1 MITEEGWRQ
10 QILDVAREA
19 LQTEA
24 DALQRIKND
33 IGNDFIRAVETI
45 LHNSGKVIMT
55 GMGKSGLIARKIAAT
70 LASTGTPSFYLHPGE
85 AFHGD
90 LGMISEE
97 DIVIAL
103 SYSGETDEVLK
114 IVPFIQE
121 NGNTLISMTGN
132 RESTLAKN
140 SNIHLDVAVERE
152 ACILH
157 LAPTTSTTA
166 QLAMGDALACALMK
180 ARDFSSMDFARL
192 HPGGS
197 LGRRLLMNVGNV
209 MRRHDLPIVSEEA
222 TATEMIHAISK
233 GGLGLIVVMRGE
245 EILGIVTDGDI
256 RRAMESRQAAFFD
269 IHPMDIASRTP
280 KSIAPTEK
288 LIEAEKM
295 MTQHKVNSLLV
306 VDQKKHLVGVIQ
318 IYDIKL

>member
-222 TATEMIHAISK
+222 TASEMIHAISK

>member
-1 MITEEGWRQ
+1 MNSDKTE
-10 QILDVAREA
+10 QILEVAREA

-24 DALQRIKND
+24 DALLKIKSELGD
-33 IGNDFIRAVETI
+33 EFIRAVETI
-45 LHNSGKVIMT
+45 MSSNGKVIMT

-90 LGMISEE
+90 LGMISKE
-97 DIVIAL
+97 DIIIAL

-114 IVPFIQE
+114 IVPFILD
-121 NGNTLISMTGN
+121 NGNPLISMTGN
-132 RESTLAKN
+132 PESALAKN
-140 SNIHLDVAVERE
+140 SDIHLDVSVDHE

-166 QLAMGDALACALMK
+166 QLAMGDAIACALMK
-180 ARDFSSMDFARL
+180 LRNFSSNDFARL

-197 LGRRLLMNVGNV
+197 LGRRLLMTVGNV
-209 MRRHDLPIVSEEA
+209 MRKHDLPVVDENCKA
-222 TATEMIHAISK
+222 TDMIHAISQ
-233 GGLGLIVVMRGE
+233 GGLGLIVICRGDD
-245 EILGIVTDGDI
+245 ILGIITDGDI
-256 RRAMESRQAAFFD
+256 RRAMESRQSEFFN
-269 IHPMDIASRTP
+269 IKPMDIATP
-280 KSIAPTEK
+280 SPKMIRPEEK

-295 MTQHKVNSLLV
+295 MTRHKVNSLLV
-306 VDQKKHLVGVIQ
+306 VDANKHLVGVIQ